1 METQLQRHIEEAPA
15 NARYTSV
22 RVEHQFITLREEI
35 LREDIVLAVNDSCGF
50 SVLADESLDIS
61 GKEQIS
67 LGVRFVDTTKPGNL
81 VREEFVGFT
90 ELNELNAESVA
101 NAIVNQPEKFC
112 LNLDRMFGQGDG
124 CSTMAGKADGV
135 QAKY

>member
-1 METQLQRHIEEAPA
+1 MVRIEDGDETLQRHIEEAPE
-15 NARYTSV
+15 N
-22 RVEHQFITLREEI
+22 
-35 LREDIVLAVNDSCGF
+35 
-50 SVLADESLDIS
+50 ADESSDIS
-61 GKEQIS
+61 GKEQTS

-124 CSTMAGKADGV
+124 CSTMAGKERGL
-135 QAKY
+135 QAKNKRRYPTEFGNKRPEFSSRN